1 MPLDIFLI
9 LSCGVCSNRAC
20 TLSEKIAYHV
30 ISISKPRS
38 GFKTF
43 DQVQSQGGPRDSN
56 RGICLIFR
64 VLNPSANTEIGP
76 EGRF

>member
-30 ISISKPRS
+30 ISISKPQKWFQNLRS
-38 GFKTF
+38 ASKSPAKT
-43 DQVQSQGGPRDSN
+43 QRDKKAD
-56 RGICLIFR
+56 RGIQ
-64 VLNPSANTEIGP
+64 TEEYI
-76 EGRF
+76 